1 MDFLL
6 NSEQFVQ
13 LVCRQH
19 VQVGNVVPCL
29 IGALEPFVVFFL
41 EEEALPPQVVL
52 QMAEFQVDRTV
63 QGFSVFVLLG
73 QYLLYHRFVFP
84 DQVTADVFE
93 DGQDVLHLCF
103 QEDWHQ
109 VDR

>member
-41 EEEALPPQVVL
+41 EEEAPK
-52 QMAEFQVDRTV
+52 
-63 QGFSVFVLLG
+63 LLAFLVRG
-73 QYLLYHRFVFP
+73 GGVP
-84 DQVTADVFE
+84 
-93 DGQDVLHLCF
+93 GP
-103 QEDWHQ
+103 
-109 VDR
+109 